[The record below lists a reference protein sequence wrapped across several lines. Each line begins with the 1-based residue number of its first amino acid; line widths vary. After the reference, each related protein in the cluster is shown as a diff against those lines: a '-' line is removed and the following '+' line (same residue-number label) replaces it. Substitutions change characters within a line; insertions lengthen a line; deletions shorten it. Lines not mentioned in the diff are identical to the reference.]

1 MAVNTPVQGSS
12 ADLIKLAMIHIHDRL
27 RRERLSAQ
35 MLLQVHDELVFE
47 VPLAELEV
55 VKPLVVEEMERAIR
69 LDVPI
74 KADVGA
80 GRNWFEAH

>member
-1 MAVNTPVQGSS
+1 VGSELCIRHRAVS
-12 ADLIKLAMIHIHDRL
+12 
-27 RRERLSAQ
+27 
-35 MLLQVHDELVFE
+35 
-47 VPLAELEV
+47 
-55 VKPLVVEEMERAIR
+55 